1 VATYNSGSMSAI
13 YPFAALRPAPK
24 AAAAVASVPY
34 DVVNTEE
41 ARALAEG
48 NPLSFLRVSRPEI
61 ELPPGSDVHADAAY
75 DLAARNFARL
85 KELAPLIVEDEASFY
100 VYRLHMGEHVQ
111 SGVAA
116 CFSIDEYDHDLIKK
130 HEKTRPDKED
140 DRTRHMLAIGAQTG
154 PVFLTYRASEAVD
167 AAVAAAAA
175 GDPLYDIVAP
185 DGVRHQVWRVPAAM
199 NQSIVDAFAALDSLY
214 IADGHHRAASAARTR
229 NTLSERSASSA
240 SSAALMSPAS
250 SASRPEYAS
259 VLAVAFPD
267 NQMQVLPYNRVVKD
281 LHGLTANEFLA
292 SLKRRLTVTDGGP
305 ATPARKGDVAMFLAG
320 AWYTLT
326 LPSAPQSLDVDTLE
340 TTILEAVLGIY
351 DVRTDKR
358 IDFVGGIRGTSAL
371 EQLVNSKSFAV
382 AFSMFPVSVADLMRV
397 SDAGGIMPPK
407 STWFEP
413 KLRDGLLSHL
423 I

>member
-1 VATYNSGSMSAI
+1 MSAI
-13 YPFAALRPAPK
+13 YPFKALRPAPK

-61 ELPPGSDVHADAAY
+61 ELPAGADAHADAVY
-75 DLAARNFARL
+75 DLATKNFARL
-85 KELAPLIVEDEASFY
+85 KDLAPLVVEEAASFY
-100 VYRLHMGEHVQ
+100 VYRLHMGAHVQ

-116 CFSIDEYDHDLIKK
+116 CFSIDEYDRDLIKK

-154 PVFLTYRASEAVD
+154 PVFLTYRASAAVD
-167 AAVAAAAA
+167 AAVAAATT
-175 GDPLYDIVAP
+175 GEPLYDLVAP
-185 DGVRHQVWRVPAAM
+185 DGVRHQIWQVPAAM
-199 NQSIVDAFAALDSLY
+199 NQQVVDAFAALDALY

-229 NTLSERSASSA
+229 KSL
-240 SSAALMSPAS
+240 AAKGAGEHD
-250 SASRPEYAS
+250 R

-267 NQMQVLPYNRVVKD
+267 NQMQVLPYNRVVRD
-281 LHGLTANEFLA
+281 LHGLTAGEFLA

-305 ATPARKGDVAMFLAG
+305 ATPAARGQVAMYLAG
-320 AWYTLT
+320 KWHTIT
-326 LPSAPQSLDVDTLE
+326 LPAGTHALDVDILE
-340 TTILEAVLGIY
+340 STILEPVLGIH
-351 DVRTDKR
+351 DVRVDKR

-371 EQLVNSKSFAV
+371 EQLIDKGSFAV
-382 AFSMFPVSVADLMRV
+382 AFSMFPVSVDDLMRV

-423 I
+423 L